1 MKEIKFRGYWQG
13 QMLEVMQIDYRM
25 PQTVILTDGTTDNI
39 NVPLDKVEL
48 MQYTGFN
55 DIEDNAIYKGDIV
68 SFLDTYSTDNGYA
81 ESLCIGEVVW
91 DDETA
96 SFQVTE
102 RLSAESY
109 EVFSDCKVIGNI
121 YENYELLNQTN

>member
-1 MKEIKFRGYWQG
+1 MREIKFRGYWQG

-25 PQTVILTDGTTDNI
+25 PETVILTDGTTDNI

-55 DIEDNAIYKGDIV
+55 DIEDNAIYEGDIV

-81 ESLCIGEVVW
+81 ESWCIGEVVW

-109 EVFSDCKVIGNI
+109 EVFGDCKVIGNI
-121 YENYELLNQTN
+121 YENYELLN